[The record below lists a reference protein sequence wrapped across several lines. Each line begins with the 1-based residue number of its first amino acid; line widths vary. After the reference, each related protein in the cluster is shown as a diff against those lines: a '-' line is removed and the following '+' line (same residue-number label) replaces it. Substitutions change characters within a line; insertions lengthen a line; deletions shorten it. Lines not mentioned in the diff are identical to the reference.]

1 MGRRANEQRLAII
14 NTLNKKENMNN
25 TWQDRLSALGPGIIM
40 ASAAIGGSHIVM
52 STQAGA
58 MFGWQLVVL
67 ILLANIFKYP
77 FFRFGVQYTLLNQ
90 KSLVQGYTEKNKN
103 YLYLFFILN
112 IFSQVVNTAGVG
124 LITAVIL
131 KFMLP
136 SSIELT
142 AQQLSIGTIGF
153 TAFLVILGHYKL
165 LDKLSKWIMIA
176 LSITTVLAVLIAMSK
191 GSAMKPDFIEPSPWQ
206 LIHLTFLVALVGWMP
221 APIEISALNSMW
233 VIAKKREK
241 QFSYR
246 AGIFDFNTGYIVT
259 IILAL
264 FFVALGAYLQYG
276 SGEQIE
282 LPGAKYIGQLVDMY
296 AQSFGDWSK
305 LLIAFIAFMCMFG
318 TTITVI
324 DGYSRVNSESL
335 RIIMKQ
341 DHTDHF
347 KISAWVIVGSALA
360 VLVILKFAS
369 SVKSMLDLAM
379 IGSFITTPVF
389 AWLNLQLVKDK
400 KEQLSTWLY
409 VLSVLGL
416 IFLSGF
422 ALFFIAHQFGFL
434 KYFI

>member
-282 LPGAKYIGQLVDMY
+282 LPGAKYIGQLVNMY

-324 DGYSRVNSESL
+324 DGYARVNAESL
-335 RIIMKQ
+335 RILQKRESFSGNILR
-341 DHTDHF
+341 
-347 KISAWVIVGSALA
+347 AWLTFFSVAGLILTLYFGSALGSM
-360 VLVILKFAS
+360 LKFA
-369 SVKSMLDLAM
+369 M
-379 IGSFITTPVF
+379 IMAFVSAPVF
-389 AWLNLQLVKDK
+389 AWLNFSLVR
-400 KEQLSTWLY
+400 ERENLPLWLRGLSW
-409 VLSVLGL
+409 SGL
-416 IFLSGF
+416 VFLTGF
-422 ALFFIAHQFGFL
+422 AILFLLHHFKFIG
-434 KYFI
+434 